1 VAEIIYGIRPVVE
14 ALKGRRR
21 RVIEVLDSTGSV
33 RFLGGRRRG
42 RQERSPATGS
52 TSWRGEGSTRA
63 SWRGWRPIRIP
74 SLEEILAVPEPLV
87 LVLDGVTD
95 PRNLGAVLRAADGAG
110 ASGVVIPKDK
120 AVGVT
125 AAAVK
130 ASAGASEHVRVARVT
145 NLRRAVDA
153 LKAANVWVYAAEAG
167 GTDYAKMDLAGPVA
181 FVLGSE
187 GRGVRRLVREACDG
201 TVSVP
206 MLGAVSSLNVSV
218 AAAVWRT
225 RPAGRGGRGVL
236 VPDPGRLQRHR
247 RPRPLQGRGRLRRRP
262 RPPHNRR
269 PQGRGLDG
277 PHHHRRLRRPPRP
290 RPRAGRSPGPAA
302 PSASS
307 TAPPASPPTT
317 R

>member
-1 VAEIIYGIRPVVE
+1 MPEIIYGVRPVVE

-21 RVIEVLDSTGSV
+21 RVLEVLDVSNNAEV
-33 RFLGGRRRG
+33 RAVVGRVPVKNVSRDRVDELARGGVHQGVVARVESYPYSG
-42 RQERSPATGS
+42 
-52 TSWRGEGSTRA
+52 
-63 SWRGWRPIRIP
+63 
-74 SLEEILAVPEPLV
+74 LEEVLAVSRPLV

-120 AVGVT
+120 AAGVT

-153 LKAANVWVYAAEAG
+153 MKSANVWVYAAEAG
-167 GTDYAKMDLAGPVA
+167 GTDYAKLDLAGPTA

-206 MLGAVSSLNVSV
+206 MLGGVSSLNVSV
-218 AAAVWRT
+218 AVAVLAYEAR
-225 RPAGRGGRGVL
+225 RQRG
-236 VPDPGRLQRHR
+236 
-247 RPRPLQGRGRLRRRP
+247 
-262 RPPHNRR
+262 
-269 PQGRGLDG
+269 
-277 PHHHRRLRRPPRP
+277 
-290 RPRAGRSPGPAA
+290 
-302 PSASS
+302 
-307 TAPPASPPTT
+307 
-317 R
+317 